1 MLSFLN
7 IIQTK
12 KFKLFLISNFFQE
25 SIKTK
30 NNLTVFSTDHSPITL
45 SLCPLKEFP
54 RGRGLW
60 KFNKSLIRNENYRE
74 QMRTLIENVRNNL
87 DQDNIVDPQ
96 FREIEN
102 KK

>member
-1 MLSFLN
+1 MLPFLK

-74 QMRTLIENVRNNL
+74 QMRTLTENVRNNL
-87 DQDNIVDPQ
+87 DQDNIVDLQ

>member
-1 MLSFLN
+1 MLPFLK

-12 KFKLFLISNFFQE
+12 KFKLFLKSNFLQE

-54 RGRGLW
+54 RGRG
-60 KFNKSLIRNENYRE
+60 KSLIKNENYQE
-74 QMRTLIENVRNNL
+74 LMRTLIENVRNNL

-96 FREIEN
+96 FLEVEN